1 VTQDKDWKERK
12 YQQVFDATLRF
23 IRNRRLRDP
32 KFTRETLKKMI
43 ETDMIHQGND
53 WVGRGEYA
61 HLQLTAQIAA
71 YEQILSDWE
80 DG

>member
-1 VTQDKDWKERK
+1 MNEDKDWNERK
-12 YQQVFDATLRF
+12 YQQVFAATLGY

-32 KFTRETLKKMI
+32 HFTPTTLKKMI

-61 HLQLTAQIAA
+61 NLQLTAQIAA
-71 YEQILSDWE
+71 YEQILSEWE
-80 DG
+80 DE